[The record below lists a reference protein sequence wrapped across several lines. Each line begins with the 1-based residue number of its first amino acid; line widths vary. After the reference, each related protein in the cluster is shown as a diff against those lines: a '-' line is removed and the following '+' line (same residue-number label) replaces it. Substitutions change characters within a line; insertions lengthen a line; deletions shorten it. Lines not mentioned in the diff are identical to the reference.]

1 MFGLTSFK
9 CSRTLDSETTWGG
22 INESEGRKTFCGLSD
37 IPVKLQHTTL
47 QQPFPVS
54 VWLFPTFTK
63 KHHCAPYLKSILE
76 KILPCT
82 YTGCIHKIQI
92 SFPKGSQTIFDHQT
106 LFTSKKMVEN
116 GAERDPLLVESFS

>member
-22 INESEGRKTFCGLSD
+22 INKSEGRKTFRGLSD

-54 VWLFPTFTK
+54 VTQPFPVSETPLCSLFK
-63 KHHCAPYLKSILE
+63 KHIRKDTAMYIYRV
-76 KILPCT
+76 
-82 YTGCIHKIQI
+82 YTQNPDFL
-92 SFPKGSQTIFDHQT
+92 S
-106 LFTSKKMVEN
+106 
-116 GAERDPLLVESFS
+116 ERLTNHF